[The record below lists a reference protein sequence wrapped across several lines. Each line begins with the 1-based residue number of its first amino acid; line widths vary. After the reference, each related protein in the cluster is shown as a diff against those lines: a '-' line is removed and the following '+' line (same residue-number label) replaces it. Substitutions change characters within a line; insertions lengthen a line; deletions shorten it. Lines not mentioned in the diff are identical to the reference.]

1 MGWTRAELKEKAK
14 GALKANYW
22 WCVLTAF
29 ILSLLSGGNS
39 RSNVNSEDL
48 KALKDMDFNALASSG
63 AAGLSGDINSLSE
76 LIQENSKFLG
86 TMLIFV
92 GFIVL
97 FAMIIGIAV
106 TVFLV
111 YPLQV
116 GGSNFFLINREG
128 TKPTAGELL
137 SCFRR
142 EGYLNCCWTMFKKDA
157 FIFLWSLLLFVP
169 GIIKAYEYRMV
180 SYLLAEDPA
189 MDSREALTR
198 SREMMYG
205 HKWDAFVLDLSFIG
219 WNFLSALTFG
229 ILGIFYV
236 APYQYA
242 TNAELYAVLCGRGKT
257 SSYYGDSDGYTSTY
271 SEI

>member
-39 RSNVNSEDL
+39 RSNVSSEDIN
-48 KALKDMDFNALASSG
+48 ALKDMDFNALASSG

-76 LIQENSKFLG
+76 LIQANSKFLG
-86 TMLIFV
+86 TMLILG

-128 TKPTAGELL
+128 TKPTLYRFSDVKLVFFQL
-137 SCFRR
+137 SRLVFFDRFT
-142 EGYLNCCWTMFKKDA
+142 L
-157 FIFLWSLLLFVP
+157 
-169 GIIKAYEYRMV
+169 
-180 SYLLAEDPA
+180 
-189 MDSREALTR
+189 
-198 SREMMYG
+198 
-205 HKWDAFVLDLSFIG
+205 
-219 WNFLSALTFG
+219 
-229 ILGIFYV
+229 
-236 APYQYA
+236 
-242 TNAELYAVLCGRGKT
+242 
-257 SSYYGDSDGYTSTY
+257 
-271 SEI
+271 